1 MNYSTMTEAER
12 EASHAEY
19 ETKLAAERLEK
30 KRKWN
35 LVKGKLT
42 SALTSLGLVVDVRDD
57 EWGTGGHINAIF
69 CEAKSLVSDSTYLS
83 IVYDRYGAKGRV
95 TVNVS
100 ARDGAYQHMYHHGEE
115 RVSISFDGSKTA
127 EAMALDI
134 KRRILLHFQ
143 TVIARTSKRI
153 EYANMRE
160 TTKITVLRQL
170 KGSALDEYET
180 RNGKVR
186 LDITDG
192 YGDVSYYDETHAS
205 IDLHGIALDKVL
217 RILAIVREA

>member
-1 MNYSTMTEAER
+1 MSYSTMTEAER
-12 EASHAEY
+12 EASSRDY

-42 SALTSLGLVVDVRDD
+42 LALKSLGLAADVRDD
-57 EWGTGGHINAIF
+57 DWGTGGHV
-69 CEAKSLVSDSTYLS
+69 EAKSSVFSPVYLS
-83 IVYDRYGAKGRV
+83 FSWDRYGSKGRV
-95 TVNVS
+95 DVS
-100 ARDGAYQHMYHHGEE
+100 VGARDGVYQHMYHHGEE

-127 EAMALDI
+127 EAMASDI
-134 KRRILLHFQ
+134 KRRILFHFQ
-143 TVIARTSKRI
+143 TVIARTQKRV
-153 EYANMRE
+153 EDANSRE

-180 RNGKVR
+180 KNGKVR

-192 YGDVSYYDETHAS
+192 WGDVTYSDETHAS
-205 IDLHGIALDKVL
+205 IDLHGIPLEQVL
-217 RILAIVREA
+217 RILEIVRVKS